1 MVNEKFNSTSR
12 IIYSDDDSDSDYSD
26 DDVIRTTHIYVYKVG
41 GLYSG
46 AIFDVDITLQIGK
59 TSDMARRTGQ
69 ERPQVLALQ

>member
-41 GLYSG
+41 GLYWD
-46 AIFDVDITLQIGK
+46 ITHVDITLQIGK

-69 ERPQVLALQ
+69 ERSQVLALQ